1 MIEKFKE
8 AFREEATELL
18 NNLEHTLLELEAN
31 PTDTDTISAVFRT
44 MHTIKGSS
52 SMFGFDEISRFTHEV
67 ESIMDLL
74 REGAFIAD
82 RKLIDLTL
90 RARDLVSSM
99 LSGVDEALRTEAAS
113 LVSEFKAHSAARTS
127 ARAAELAGAREG
139 SDTLPL
145 AAADAASA
153 AAPAPSPAE
162 AEGAPAEAPPV
173 SATGLAPVA
182 AAPAETFRIHFVPDQ
197 DVFLNGTKPLLL
209 LDELRSLGAASIVP
223 LTEKIPPLSE
233 LDPEKCYVGWDI
245 TLTTDKGEDAV
256 RDVFI
261 FVQGSGELTIE
272 KVSPSEELIEE
283 TPKKIG
289 EILVERGVTT
299 RDRIQS
305 VVESQKKLGEILVQE
320 KVATSEQVKSA
331 LDEQEQLKRLKE
343 SKQQELGTSSI
354 RVASDKLDALVDL
367 VGELVTLQARLSR
380 TASDLRDGSLS
391 LIAEQFE
398 RLMSQ
403 LRGNTMSI
411 RMLPIGST
419 FSKFRR
425 VVRDLS
431 ADLGKETE
439 LVTEGAETELDKTV
453 IEKLN
458 DPLVHIIRNSVDHGI
473 EKPEVRVAAGKPR
486 TGTVTLSAKHSGAHD
501 LIEVWDDGAGLNTER
516 ILAKAIER
524 GIVPAGASLSEQELF
539 QLIFAPGFSTAQVVT
554 SVSGRGV
561 GMDVVKREI
570 DSLGGSVSVSSTRG
584 EGSRITLRIPL
595 TLAIIEGLLVRVG
608 AEHFVIPLSSVDGCI
623 ELKREDRVTAA
634 DGRSILTY
642 RNEILPYVGVRDLY
656 AVPGDSPDIEQ
667 IVVVNAHEARVGFVV
682 DQVVGD
688 YQTVIKPLGRMF
700 KSAEGISGA
709 TILGDGTVALIVDVN
724 RLSMTAQRE
733 EIQRLKRDRDVPA
746 GKK

>member
-18 NNLEHTLLELEAN
+18 NNLESTLLELEAN
-31 PTDTDTISAVFRT
+31 PTDMDTISAVFRT

-52 SMFGFDEISRFTHEV
+52 SMFGFDDISRFTHEV

-90 RARDLVSSM
+90 KARDLVSAM
-99 LSGVDEALRTEAAS
+99 LVGMDDSVRSQAAT
-113 LVSEFKAHSAARTS
+113 LVGEFKAHAAARG
-127 ARAAELAGAREG
+127 AERVADLAGAREG
-139 SDTLPL
+139 LDTLPSSSSAP
-145 AAADAASA
+145 AAGPVEAVSEV
-153 AAPAPSPAE
+153 AAPSVPFVASSP
-162 AEGAPAEAPPV
+162 EAPPNQ
-173 SATGLAPVA
+173 L
-182 AAPAETFRIHFVPDQ
+182 ETFRIHFVPAPE
-197 DVFLNGTKPLLL
+197 VFLNGTKPLLL
-209 LDELRSLGAASIVP
+209 LDELRGLGAASIIP
-223 LTEKIPPLSE
+223 LTDRIPSLSQI
-233 LDPEKCYVGWDI
+233 DPEQCYVGWDI
-245 TLTTDKGEDAV
+245 ILNTDKGEDAV

-261 FVQGSGELTIE
+261 FVQGSGELTVE
-272 KVSPSEELIEE
+272 KITPSDDTMENL
-283 TPKKIG
+283 PKKIG

-299 RDRIQS
+299 RDRIES
-305 VVESQKKLGEILVQE
+305 VVETQKKLGEILVQE
-320 KVATSEQVKSA
+320 KVVTSEQVKSA
-331 LDEQEQLKRLKE
+331 LEEQEQLKRLKE
-343 SKQQELGTSSI
+343 SKQQELGTASI

-367 VGELVTLQARLSR
+367 VGELVTLQARLTQTSME
-380 TASDLRDGSLS
+380 LRDGSLS

-398 RLMSQ
+398 RLVSQ

-411 RMLPIGST
+411 RMLTIGST

-431 ADLGKETE
+431 ADLGKEIE

-473 EKPEVRVAAGKPR
+473 ERPEVRVAAGKPR
-486 TGTVTLSAKHSGAHD
+486 RGTVTLSAKHSGAHV
-501 LIEVWDDGAGLNTER
+501 LIEVWDDGGGLNTER
-516 ILAKAIER
+516 IHAKAVER
-524 GIVPAGASLSEQELF
+524 GLIPPGSSLSEQETF

-570 DSLGGSVSVSSTRG
+570 DSLGGSVSVSSKRG
-584 EGSRITLRIPL
+584 EGTRITLRIPL

-608 AEHFVIPLSSVDGCI
+608 AEHFVFPLSSVDGCI
-623 ELKREDRVTAA
+623 ELKREDRVSTS

-642 RNEILPYVGVRDLY
+642 RNEILPYVAIRELY
-656 AVPGDSPDIEQ
+656 EVPGTAPEIEQ
-667 IVVVNAHEARVGFVV
+667 IVVVNTHESRVGFVV

-688 YQTVIKPLGRMF
+688 NQTVIKPLGRMF
-700 KSAEGISGA
+700 KSSEGISGA

-724 RLSMTAQRE
+724 RLSLSAQRE
-733 EIQRLKRDRDVPA
+733 DGRRLKKELDLVT
-746 GKK
+746 GQK